1 MSINLLERIF
11 KMKELIERARNKER
25 EAFEKIYSL
34 YKNQI
39 YYFCVRLIPDQVQS
53 RELTL
58 ETFACAFDRID
69 TLEETE
75 QFEIWIKN
83 IAAIKCFNY
92 IHKMKPMLFLQASD
106 SNHESLFTEADL
118 ETFEQGTL
126 DETKSAAVM
135 DKMLSRLDDAQRMT
149 LMFHYYNGLSVA
161 QIAKIM
167 SCSQDMVKLRTHA
180 SAERMKNTLAFLEG
194 KGIILSE
201 VDFRTVLQ
209 LMAACASVP
218 QEIDAQVQAHI
229 SEMCEETVPETPPKP
244 SYSFENYVSSL
255 ETREP
260 GELESSVSKYTGNE
274 ASGLSDSEPFI
285 RTVDIKSGAV
295 SKNKTSS
302 APNDKAKR
310 GVQNARR
317 STESAKRKENGVLKK
332 FRSLSVT
339 QQSVALLVALA
350 IIATVIIAAALPHR
364 KKDLEPPVSSTASTV
379 SKTVSKTVSS
389 EPQKSLSLE
398 FKDEE
403 NTLKASD
410 GTVIAKSSY
419 QYPVATI
426 PSNTAAA
433 EKINSFFNSEKA
445 EIMSTYTSEEKKA
458 ECELM
463 YSQKA
468 YGDWKA
474 NETSVKMA
482 GGRADEKV
490 MSFEKS
496 LYTFS
501 YGNIYGITEFEA
513 YCFSSE
519 TGEQLKIADI
529 VSDRDAY
536 YTFAS
541 DYIKNIAEEK
551 QNAGDFSLYS
561 DYVSTISSTVKDDSR
576 WYLTDTGL
584 KILFEADEIVYF
596 TYGAQSVEI
605 PYSELTSYLKAEY
618 IPQ

>member
-1 MSINLLERIF
+1 
-11 KMKELIERARNKER
+11 MKELIERARNKER

-39 YYFCVRLIPDQVQS
+39 YYFCVRLIPDRVQS

-58 ETFACAFDRID
+58 ETFLCAFDRID
-69 TLEETE
+69 TLEDAE

-106 SNHESLFTEADL
+106 SSHDSLFTDADL
-118 ETFEQGTL
+118 ESLEQGTL

-149 LMFHYYNGLSVA
+149 LMFHYYNGLSVP

-180 SAERMKNTLAFLEG
+180 SAERMKNTLAFLEE
-194 KGIILSE
+194 KGVILSE
-201 VDFRTVLQ
+201 VDFKTVLQ
-209 LMAACASVP
+209 LMAACTSVP
-218 QEIDAQVQAHI
+218 QEIDAQVSSRI
-229 SEMCEETVPETPPKP
+229 SEMYEDTVPETPPAP
-244 SYSFENYVSSL
+244 SYSFENYVSSID
-255 ETREP
+255 TREP

-274 ASGLSDSEPFI
+274 DSENRDFTPFI
-285 RTVDIKSGAV
+285 RTVDIKSGV
-295 SKNKTSS
+295 EQSKKPPIIREKKSDGEKSTSHTKKTVKGKISKN
-302 APNDKAKR
+302 
-310 GVQNARR
+310 GIV
-317 STESAKRKENGVLKK
+317 KK

-364 KKDLEPPVSSTASTV
+364 KKDLEPPVSSAASTV
-379 SKTVSKTVSS
+379 SKAVSETVSS
-389 EPQKSLSLE
+389 APQESLSLE
-398 FKDEE
+398 FKEE
-403 NTLKASD
+403 ESTLKASD
-410 GTVIAKSSY
+410 GTVIAKAAY

-426 PSNTAAA
+426 PSNTQAA
-433 EKINSFFNSEKA
+433 EKINSFFNSEKE
-445 EIMSTYTSEEKKA
+445 EIMSAYTSEEKKA

-468 YGDWKA
+468 YGEWTA

-501 YGNIYGITEFEA
+501 YGNIYGMTELEA
-513 YCFSSE
+513 YCFSPE
-519 TGEQLKIADI
+519 TGEQLKITDI
-529 VSDRDAY
+529 VNDSDAY

-561 DYVSTISSTVKDDSR
+561 DYASTISSTVKNDGR